1 MRFLFVMFIGL
12 PIIEMWL
19 LIKVGT
25 VIGAFPTI
33 AMVAATA
40 VIGAALLKQQGID
53 TLTRAQQRLNSG
65 QVPATEILE
74 GLMLA
79 VGGALLLTP
88 GFVTDAIGFVCL
100 IAPLRRLLIAALIK
114 RGVMQVQMNQ
124 FHGGAGPFGSANQE
138 FGAGPDS
145 RVYGA
150 PSDSKSADAVI
161 IEGEYKKEE

>member
-1 MRFLFVMFIGL
+1 MRFLFVMFVVL

-19 LIKVGT
+19 LIKVGA
-25 VIGAFPTI
+25 VIGALPTI
-33 AMVAATA
+33 AMVVTTA
-40 VIGAALLKQQGID
+40 IIGAALLKQQGLQ

-65 QVPATEILE
+65 EVPATEILE

-100 IAPLRRLLIAALIK
+100 IAPLRRMVIAALIK

-124 FHGGAGPFGSANQE
+124 FNNGTSPFGSAGQP
-138 FGAGPDS
+138 FGERPQNKAADS
-145 RVYGA
+145 RSVE
-150 PSDSKSADAVI
+150 SVI

>member
-1 MRFLFVMFIGL
+1 MRFLFIMFVGL

-19 LIKVGT
+19 LIKVGA
-25 VIGAFPTI
+25 VIGALPTI
-33 AMVAATA
+33 AMVVTTA
-40 VIGAALLKQQGID
+40 VIGAALLKQQGLE

-100 IAPLRRLLIAALIK
+100 IAPLRRMVIAGLIK
-114 RGVMQVQMNQ
+114 RGVMRVQMNQ
-124 FHGGAGPFGSANQE
+124 FNNGASPFGSAGQP
-138 FGAGPDS
+138 FGEHPQ
-145 RVYGA
+145 
-150 PSDSKSADAVI
+150 SKATESSSVESVI